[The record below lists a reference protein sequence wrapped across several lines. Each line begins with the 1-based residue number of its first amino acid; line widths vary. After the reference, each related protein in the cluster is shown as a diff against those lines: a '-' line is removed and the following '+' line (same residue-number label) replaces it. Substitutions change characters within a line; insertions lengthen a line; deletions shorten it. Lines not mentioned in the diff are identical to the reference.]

1 MRSLI
6 PFLFLLSLFSS
17 KAWSYVEF
25 SADFSYDKQVYGPDR
40 NSSLVQRVYSGSIA
54 SYIFA
59 YTALELNFSVT
70 EEITT
75 DNNRVLVDG
84 TNTSLSGYQ
93 SNVENTVY
101 GIGIRQALAGRGAFI
116 RPMISLGYAKQFV
129 RSYTDYRFTDNS
141 TGQTVTV
148 TDDIE
153 KSRVDS
159 VFATFV
165 LQFRL
170 SKHLAVRGSVNSVF
184 PAFDYDLAKDDL
196 KYMLGLTWVF

>member
-1 MRSLI
+1 MRRRL
-6 PFLFLLSLFSS
+6 PLFLFLLFLVPR
-17 KAWSYVEF
+17 AWGYVEF
-25 SADFSYDKQVYGPDR
+25 SAEFNYDKQVYGPDR

-54 SYIFA
+54 SYLFA
-59 YTALELNFSVT
+59 QTALELNFSIR

-75 DNNRVLVDG
+75 DNNNIAVDG
-84 TNTSLSGYQ
+84 TSTSISGYQ
-93 SNVENTVY
+93 NNVENTVY

-129 RSYTDYRFTDNS
+129 RSYTDYRFTDNN

-148 TDDIE
+148 TDDIQ
-153 KSRVDS
+153 KSRTDS

-170 SKHLAVRGSVNSVF
+170 TKHLAIRGSINTVF
-184 PAFDYDLAKDDL
+184 PAFDYDLAKDNL
-196 KYMLGLTWVF
+196 KYMLGMTWIF